1 MRGGNAG
8 RGRRAWIAEAALWP
22 VAGLIVL
29 AAHAGAAAW
38 LLRERPAPPADEAPP
53 SAIMIE
59 LAEAPEAVRTEDDEI
74 SPDTE
79 TAETSGPA
87 EAVPEE
93 TPPEERAPDE
103 DAPED
108 AVEPLPDTAQTAP
121 AQEVVEARPEETD
134 PVEEDH
140 PLLESV
146 EVPVPTPRPAPPKPA
161 REKARTEAPPPA
173 KRSQQAQ
180 DASKQAVEA
189 QARVAPS
196 NRNAARQTASGLFS
210 ASVSPARWQ
219 SRLMAHLE
227 RRKRYPAGA
236 RARRE
241 EGTVHVRFSID
252 AAGNV
257 QSVSLAR
264 SSGHPELDEEVLSLV
279 RRASPVP
286 APPPGADRTIAAPV
300 RFSVR

>member
-1 MRGGNAG
+1 MRRGSASIG
-8 RGRRAWIAEAALWP
+8 RWARIAEAALWP
-22 VAGLIVL
+22 LAALVVL
-29 AAHAGAAAW
+29 AVHAGAAAW
-38 LLRERPAPPADEAPP
+38 LLRALPVPLADDTPP

-59 LAEAPEAVRTEDDEI
+59 LADAPEAVRTEDDEL

-79 TAETSGPA
+79 TAETSRPA
-87 EAVPEE
+87 EAAPAE

-103 DAPED
+103 VPPED
-108 AVEPLPDTAQTAP
+108 AVEPVPDTAQTAP
-121 AQEVVEARPEETD
+121 PEEFAEAPPEETD
-134 PVEEDH
+134 PPDEEI
-140 PLLESV
+140 PLLETV

-173 KRSQQAQ
+173 KRNQQAQ

-196 NRNAARQTASGLFS
+196 DRNAARQTASGVFS
-210 ASVSPARWQ
+210 SSVSPARWQ

-227 RRKRYPAGA
+227 RRKRYPSGA

-241 EGTVHVRFSID
+241 EGTVHVRFRID

-257 QSVSLAR
+257 LSVSLAR

-286 APPPGADRTIAAPV
+286 APPPGVSSIITAPV